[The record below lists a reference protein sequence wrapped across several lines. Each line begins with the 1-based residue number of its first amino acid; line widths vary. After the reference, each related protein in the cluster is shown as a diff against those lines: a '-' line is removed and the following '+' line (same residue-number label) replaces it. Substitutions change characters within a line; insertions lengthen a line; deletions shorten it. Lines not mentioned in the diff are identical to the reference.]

1 MKSSWFSIA
10 IAFLLCATTLVTAI
24 PHGVSAALPSEQTFI
39 SEGAEEGSFN
49 LWAAQW
55 DRYDA
60 NTANDYDTWCRTKHE
75 VHSGTFSIYCAKNGF
90 NSHYYANGTQV
101 ENVNVTASSDPTQ
114 KSHVLRYDTGMDAVM
129 RKQLNSQARY
139 YGTVTVNFWFW
150 SDTGA
155 SDAKQP
161 LTGESVGYD
170 FLNLIYFTG
179 TGDNRVKHVAWT
191 DTEAEAGS
199 MRWIQKSIV
208 IPSNSTWVGFEFV
221 SGTVAPAGGD
231 ASSPAPFV
239 NMVNGGMRKG
249 VFLDDITVV
258 GTDLLPSENL
268 VTAVDYLDAYQ
279 NNLTFNVNWTNND
292 PQVGMKWID
301 LYYRI
306 DGTGNWIK
314 YETSLR
320 PDGKFPNTTRTIQF
334 TAPREGAYE
343 FFTRGTDNLDVIEPA
358 RNAAD
363 ATTTIDLTRPAST
376 IAFSGNGNG
385 TSYEGSVSFTLSATD
400 AVSGVKAIYYRV
412 NGGAWNE
419 YSSGVGFARD
429 GSYTIEYYA
438 TDLAGNVES
447 IKSAAITLSHGTP
460 GITFNDVS
468 ITPNGDVTV
477 NFTVAL
483 DSATLVGLQYSL
495 DDGEMVSMDPS
506 GRSVAFA
513 GLKTGE
519 HTLTIKATDS
529 DGNVL
534 VSSKTFSVG
543 SSGPGSFFTDPLVM
557 IGIAAIVLA
566 AAAGAFLLI
575 RRRK

>member
-1 MKSSWFSIA
+1 MKSPWFSIA
-10 IAFLLCATTLVTAI
+10 IALLLCATMLVTVI

-39 SEGAEEGSFN
+39 SEGAEEGSFD

-90 NSHYYANGTQV
+90 NSHYYANGTQA
-101 ENVNVTASSDPTQ
+101 ENVNITSSSDPTQ

-161 LTGESVGYD
+161 GTGVSVGYD
-170 FLNLIYFTG
+170 FLNLVYFTG
-179 TGDNRVKHVAWT
+179 TGDKRVKHVAWT
-191 DTEAEAGS
+191 DTEEEAGG
-199 MRWIQKSIV
+199 MKWIQKSVV

-231 ASSPAPFV
+231 ASSPAPFI
-239 NMVNGGMRKG
+239 NMVDGGMRKG

-258 GTDLLPSENL
+258 GTNLLPAENL
-268 VTAVDYLDAYQ
+268 VSAVDYLEPYQ
-279 NNLTFNVNWTNND
+279 NGLTFNVNWTNND

-320 PDGKFPNTTRTIQF
+320 PDGKFPNTTHTIQF

-363 ATTTIDLTRPAST
+363 TSTIIDLSKPVSSIT
-376 IAFSGNGNG
+376 FSGNGNG
-385 TSYEGSVSFTLSATD
+385 TSYEGSVSFSLTATD
-400 AVSGVKAIYYRV
+400 AVSGVKAMYYRV
-412 NGGAWNE
+412 NGGAWTE
-419 YSSGVGFARD
+419 YSTGIGFARD
-429 GSYTIEYYA
+429 GSYTIDYYA

-447 IKSAAITLSHGTP
+447 TKSATVTLAHGTP
-460 GITFNDVS
+460 GITFNDVAIS
-468 ITPNGDVTV
+468 SNGDVKV

-483 DSATLVGLQYSL
+483 DGATVTGLQYSL
-495 DDGEMVSMDPS
+495 DDGDMVSMDPAN
-506 GRSVAFA
+506 RTVTFT

-519 HTLTIKATDS
+519 HTLTIKVTDS
-529 DGNVL
+529 NGSVL
-534 VSSKTFSVG
+534 VNSKTFSVG
-543 SSGPGSFFTDPLVM
+543 SSGPGSFFSDPLM
-557 IGIAAIVLA
+557 LIGIVAIVLA
-566 AAAGAFLLI
+566 AIAGAFLLI